1 MQEQNNT
8 AFSLSAEELQF
19 CIAALQ
25 FEIEEIEQIMQDRS
39 VTDEKREE
47 FSAYIEKLDA
57 IQDEFLKEN
66 NSFRSIDLLEVYQ
79 LVKQERDHMNDL
91 LDDADDVPLTLRQ
104 TGQDHL
110 RTANSV
116 MRKLKNYFKTFDIE
130 V

>member
-47 FSAYIEKLDA
+47 FSVYIEKLDA
-57 IQDEFLKEN
+57 IQDEFLKEK

-91 LDDADDVPLTLRQ
+91 LDDADDVPITLRQ

-116 MRKLKNYFKTFDIE
+116 MRKLKKYFKTFDID